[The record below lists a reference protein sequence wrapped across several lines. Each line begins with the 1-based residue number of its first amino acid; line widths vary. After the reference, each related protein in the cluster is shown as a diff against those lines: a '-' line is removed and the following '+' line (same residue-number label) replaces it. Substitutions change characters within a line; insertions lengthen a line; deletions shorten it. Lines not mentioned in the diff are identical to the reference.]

1 MRSDK
6 RISNYLEKIEPAVSG
21 QNGHGQ
27 TFHVAKILIHG
38 FGLSVSEA
46 LPFMRTY
53 SARCAPPWS
62 DRELKHK
69 LESAVKT
76 GPGKIRKL

>member
-6 RISNYLEKIEPAVSG
+6 RILAYVEKIEPAVSG

-38 FGLSVSEA
+38 FGLSVTQA
-46 LPFMRTY
+46 LPFMREY
-53 SARCAPPWS
+53 SNRCAPPWS

-76 GPGKIRKL
+76 GPGKIKKL